1 MRQMGIDKLS
11 TPFNNKKDNYPNI
24 SNIRLCNPVKISLV
38 KISSEEIKSKRT
50 PAYRYLL
57 P

>member
-1 MRQMGIDKLS
+1 MRHMGIDKLPA
-11 TPFNNKKDNYPNI
+11 PFNNKKDVYSNI
-24 SNIRLCNPVKISLV
+24 SNIRLATNVKASLIRV
-38 KISSEEIKSKRT
+38 SSEVIKSKRV

>member
-1 MRQMGIDKLS
+1 MGIDKLS
-11 TPFNNKKDNYPNI
+11 APFNNKKDVYPNI
-24 SNIRLCNPVKISLV
+24 SNVRLATQVKSSLV
-38 KISSEEIKSKRT
+38 KISSDEIKSKRT

>member
-1 MRQMGIDKLS
+1 MGLDKLS
-11 TPFNNKKDNYPNI
+11 IPFNYKRDIHAKI
-24 SNIRLCNPVKISLV
+24 SNIRVVTSGKVSLIR
-38 KISSEEIKSKRT
+38 ISSDEIKSKRT

>member
-1 MRQMGIDKLS
+1 MGIDKLS

>member
-1 MRQMGIDKLS
+1 MGANKLLPAS
-11 TPFNNKKDNYPNI
+11 NAKKDVYASV
-24 SNIRLCNPVKISLV
+24 SNIRVATPVKATLV
-38 KISSEEIKSKRT
+38 KISSEEIQSKRT